1 MHQFRRHLYEMFVLP
16 FFSAVWFVGS
26 VTHTL
31 RSSLYIVHIKV
42 YKYRTTGVI
51 IFSRKSRQM
60 KITQFAVA
68 PGKSGT
74 EKLYVTVGAH
84 LI

>member
-1 MHQFRRHLYEMFVLP
+1 M
-16 FFSAVWFVGS
+16 
-26 VTHTL
+26 
-31 RSSLYIVHIKV
+31 
-42 YKYRTTGVI
+42 
-51 IFSRKSRQM
+51 SRQM